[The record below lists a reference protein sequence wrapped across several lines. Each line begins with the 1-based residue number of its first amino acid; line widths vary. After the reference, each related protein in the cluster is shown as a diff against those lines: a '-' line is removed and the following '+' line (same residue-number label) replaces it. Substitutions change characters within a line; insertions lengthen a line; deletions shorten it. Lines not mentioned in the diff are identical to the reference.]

1 MNKAD
6 RAWIQVTIEVNTKL
20 PKTEKTAEATEAR
33 EERAEGE
40 GKGRQEESGGKVEQ
54 TLEFQ
59 LPVSDVSR
67 GLE

>member
-20 PKTEKTAEATEAR
+20 PKTEKTAERKEVR

-67 GLE
+67 GIE

>member
-1 MNKAD
+1 M
-6 RAWIQVTIEVNTKL
+6 TIEVNTKL
-20 PKTEKTAEATEAR
+20 PKTEKTAERKEVR

-67 GLE
+67 GIE

>member
-1 MNKAD
+1 M
-6 RAWIQVTIEVNTKL
+6 TIEVNTKL
-20 PKTEKTAEATEAR
+20 PKTEKTAETTEAK
-33 EERAEGE
+33 EERTEGE
-40 GKGRQEESGGKVEQ
+40 GKGRQEKSGGKVEQ